1 MNATAGTA
9 EPDGLPAALGIE
21 LLEVGPDLA
30 RARLEVTRRTMQPFG
45 IVHGGALA
53 ALAETVCSVATY
65 LEVKDDGLLAMGQAN
80 DTSFLRPVSSGHVTA
95 TARRRHRGR
104 TTWVWDVDLHD
115 DADRLCAVTRMTIA
129 VRPGESG
136 AR

>member
-1 MNATAGTA
+1 MSAVETPGEA
-9 EPDGLPAALGIE
+9 DGLPAALGIE
-21 LLEVGPDLA
+21 LLEVGGELA
-30 RARLEVTRRTMQPFG
+30 RARMEVTRRTMQPFG

-53 ALAETVCSVATY
+53 ALAETICSVATY
-65 LEVKDDGLLAMGQAN
+65 LSVKDDGLLAMGQAN

-104 TTWVWDVDLHD
+104 TTWVWDVDLRD

-129 VRPGESG
+129 VRPGEPAAG
-136 AR
+136 